1 MEAITTLLSKFRII
15 FIALL
20 LGQLLFLGVTIFL
33 TLGATQPEDPKE
45 GEIFLF
51 IVPIVLVFG
60 MTAGALISKQRLI
73 QLQKIKELQTRLNG
87 YQQIS
92 IIRLALLEGPNLFA
106 IVTFFITQNWI
117 LFGMAALGILTFI
130 SLFPTRS
137 RLMRELAVRDEELMR

>member
-1 MEAITTLLSKFRII
+1 MEAITSLLSKFRII

-33 TLGATQPEDPKE
+33 SMGAPQPADPKE

-73 QLQKIKELQTRLNG
+73 QLQKSNKKHLKTMSME
-87 YQQIS
+87 
-92 IIRLALLEGPNLFA
+92 
-106 IVTFFITQNWI
+106 
-117 LFGMAALGILTFI
+117 LFGKEWKLC
-130 SLFPTRS
+130 
-137 RLMRELAVRDEELMR
+137 